1 MKHTIQYTLL
11 GMIILSTMSC
21 SESKILMKGL
31 SYYPQPLGYEMISP
45 IDSSAKTDS
54 VIVTFT
60 GFQLDSITTV
70 KREKALILPFIVVNI
85 TEYKYR
91 FQLGANQ
98 LQEDY
103 NDFFFNAIIDESER
117 SGRYAL
123 CYDSAR
129 TKEVYLLEVKLDTC
143 LTSTHFLENSLTLY
157 YFYGYMF
164 NYSESSF
171 PARSTVSCTL
181 RLRKGDQIL
190 KDTTISASSMLAFEG
205 GENINRN
212 ERLERTA
219 GCMVASLCQSTRDC
233 ISKMVEEVNST
244 LAAQKR

>member
-1 MKHTIQYTLL
+1 MKHTIQFTLL

-21 SESKILMKGL
+21 SESKMLMKGL

-54 VIVTFT
+54 VILTFT

-70 KREKALILPFIVVNI
+70 KREKALILPLIVVNI

-103 NDFFFNAIIDESER
+103 NDFFFNALIDESER

-123 CYDSAR
+123 CYDSTR
-129 TKEVYLLEVKLDTC
+129 TKDVYLLEVQLDTC
-143 LTSTHFLENSLTLY
+143 LTDTHFLENSFTLY
-157 YFYGYMF
+157 YFYGYMY
-164 NYSESSF
+164 NYSESSY

-190 KDTTISASSMLAFEG
+190 KDTTVNAFSMLAFEG
-205 GENINRN
+205 GNNLNRN

-219 GCMVASLCQSTRDC
+219 GCMVATLCQSTRDC
-233 ISKMVEEVNST
+233 ISRMVEEVNGM
-244 LAAQKR
+244 LVAQKR